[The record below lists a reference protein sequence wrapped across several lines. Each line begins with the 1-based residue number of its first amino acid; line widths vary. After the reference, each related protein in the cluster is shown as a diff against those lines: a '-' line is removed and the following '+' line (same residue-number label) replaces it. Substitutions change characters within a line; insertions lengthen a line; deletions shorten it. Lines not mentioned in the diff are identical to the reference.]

1 MINTSRG
8 CLSAFKWT
16 QINPS
21 SALHFFL
28 VHMDIFKPMYSAAS
42 LHLDLWHSIQLQG
55 FVTTWER
62 EMHLTEHDLVLV
74 NLCWLLVL
82 TSSSPNVPNILLLR
96 SLQEFRLE
104 FPESTHLICME
115 KEIASLLTSFL
126 LFPKIPW
133 SPCDTPV
140 TFFSGQWRNSY

>member
-1 MINTSRG
+1 
-8 CLSAFKWT
+8 
-16 QINPS
+16 
-21 SALHFFL
+21 
-28 VHMDIFKPMYSAAS
+28 
-42 LHLDLWHSIQLQG
+42 
-55 FVTTWER
+55 
-62 EMHLTEHDLVLV
+62 MHLTEHDLVLV

-140 TFFSGQWRNSY
+140 TFFSGQWRNSC

>member
-1 MINTSRG
+1 MINTSCS

-21 SALHFFL
+21 STLHFFL
-28 VHMDIFKPMYSAAS
+28 VHMDIFKPMCSAAS
-42 LHLDLWHSIQLQG
+42 LHLDLLHSIQLQG
-55 FVTTWER
+55 FATSWER

-74 NLCWLLVL
+74 NLCWLLVP
-82 TSSSPNVPNILLLR
+82 TRSSPHVPNILLLR

-104 FPESTHLICME
+104 FPESTHLIYMK
-115 KEIASLLTSFL
+115 KEIASLLTCF
-126 LFPKIPW
+126 LFPEIPW

-140 TFFSGQWRNSY
+140 TFFSGQWCNSC